1 MSSRPRNSLVTSPR
15 SGRAVDRRRPG
26 IGPAAGRV
34 LGELAGGGLAQLPIR
49 LRFWDGTVLDPTPG
63 HSGQAGTPPPVVVV
77 GDRRAV
83 SHVLHTP
90 SQLGLARAWVDGSLW
105 VEGDLERVLDTRA
118 LLNGVHL
125 SRADRIRLALAAAR
139 LTGPGVLKRP
149 PIPAI
154 EASLNGER
162 HSVPR
167 DREAVRHHY
176 DLSNDFY
183 RLILGP
189 TMVYSCAYFADPA
202 DTLEEAQTRKL
213 DLICRKLQLA
223 EGERLLD
230 IGCGWGSLILHAV
243 ANYNVH
249 AVGVTL
255 SEPQAELARARAREQ
270 GLDDRI
276 EIRVADYREL
286 SDGPFHKIASVGMYE
301 HVGRSELDEYVRQ
314 ARRLLRPGGLF
325 LNHGIVRLDS
335 EPPTSDTF
343 ISRYIFPDGE
353 LHPVTEVMAA
363 MRAAGL
369 EVRDVESL
377 REHYPLT
384 LRRWLANLRA
394 NRDEA
399 LAMVG
404 PERERTWQLYM
415 LASAQGFESGEISVY
430 QVLATRH
437 DGPHRLPLDRSEL
450 LPGGGAP
457 PGSRYEGAGAPPG
470 GRSEGA
476 GAPPGGRSEG
486 AGARP
491 GGRSDALS
499 DQP

>member
-1 MSSRPRNSLVTSPR
+1 VRL
-15 SGRAVDRRRPG
+15 GRPG
-26 IGPAAGRV
+26 IAHAAKLV
-34 LGELAGGGLAQLPIR
+34 FDELAGGRLAQLPVT
-49 LRFWDGTVLDPTPG
+49 LRFWDGSVLEGTAGETGP
-63 HSGQAGTPPPVVVV
+63 AGTTPPVVVV

-105 VEGDLERVLDTRA
+105 VEGDLERVVDARGLLD
-118 LLNGVHL
+118 GVHL
-125 SRADRIRLALAAAR
+125 TPADRLRLALAAVR
-139 LTGPGVLKRP
+139 VTGPGVLKQP

-154 EASLNGER
+154 EASVNGER
-162 HSVPR
+162 HSIAR

-176 DLSNDFY
+176 DVSNEFY
-183 RLILGP
+183 RLVLGP
-189 TMVYSCAYFADPA
+189 TMVYSCAYFGGDT

-223 EGERLLD
+223 DGERLLD
-230 IGCGWGSLILHAV
+230 IGCGWGSLVLHAA
-243 ANYNVH
+243 ANYNVR

-286 SDGPFHKIASVGMYE
+286 TDGPFDKIASIGMYE
-301 HVGRSELDEYVRQ
+301 HVGRSELGEYVRR

-335 EPPTSDTF
+335 EPPSSPTF

-363 MRAAGL
+363 MRGAGL

-394 NRDEA
+394 NRDQA
-399 LAMVG
+399 LALVG
-404 PERERTWQLYM
+404 PERERTWQLY
-415 LASAQGFESGEISVY
+415 LLVSALGFESGDISVY

-450 LPGGGAP
+450 LRVDGEEPASLSSAP
-457 PGSRYEGAGAPPG
+457 FSPP
-470 GRSEGA
+470 
-476 GAPPGGRSEG
+476 
-486 AGARP
+486 
-491 GGRSDALS
+491 
-499 DQP
+499 